1 VQYCTVQCSLFERI
15 SSRKRSRS
23 TVPSRTNERKSGKMS
38 HICLEESC
46 IVPYGAAQGSLLD
59 VLSLPVACDFLVH
72 EPRIVGSRSI
82 ISANLAQ
89 VGFPRFDSPKT
100 GHGHRNQLHQ
110 EGDTSSQ
117 SRDYSTSSMIFRF
130 PVRSCSGPCQF
141 FRFPVRSFSGFL
153 PGRVPFFLLC
163 VWSVLLFPF
172 APLVDYLCV
181 IQLREIS
188 PCVLPRPVSPYS
200 YVWSSLDS
208 KGAVS

>member
-1 VQYCTVQCSLFERI
+1 MFSLCQLPVTSWSTSPGSLGADR
-15 SSRKRSRS
+15 SSLPTSLKWDFPASTLRKRGKVTCSFDGTHALS
-23 TVPSRTNERKSGKMS
+23 T
-38 HICLEESC
+38 
-46 IVPYGAAQGSLLD
+46 
-59 VLSLPVACDFLVH
+59 
-72 EPRIVGSRSI
+72 
-82 ISANLAQ
+82 
-89 VGFPRFDSPKT
+89 
-100 GHGHRNQLHQ
+100 
-110 EGDTSSQ
+110 
-117 SRDYSTSSMIFRF
+117 RDDPIPSMIFRF
-130 PVRSCSGPCQF
+130 PARSRSGPFHF

-188 PCVLPRPVSPYS
+188 PCVLPMPVSPYS